1 MTPEDAS
8 PPPRVPGDDIHRVR
22 DLNALVSLY
31 GEPVGA
37 AVAKELPYVH
47 PHYRRFIEAA
57 PFVSIATSG
66 PGGLDN
72 SPRGDA
78 PGFVRVVDERTL
90 MLPDRRG
97 NNRLDSLRNL
107 IADPRIALLFLV
119 PGVGETLRVNGR
131 AVISVDPA
139 LLDAFAVDGRPPR
152 SVLVVSVERVYYQCS
167 KALVRS
173 KLWDPASRI
182 ERTALPSTGTMIG
195 DISGGAIDAATY
207 DRELPARVI
216 AQLY

>member
-1 MTPEDAS
+1 MTPDQSLPAA
-8 PPPRVPGDDIHRVR
+8 PAHDTAHLIR
-22 DLNALVSLY
+22 DVDTLLARY
-31 GEPVGA
+31 GKPVVA
-37 AVAKELPYVH
+37 AVAKELPYIH

-57 PFVSIATSG
+57 PFVSVATSG

-78 PGFVRVVDERTL
+78 PGFVRVIDDRMV

-107 IADPRIALLFLV
+107 LADSRIALLFLI
-119 PGVGETLRVNGR
+119 PGVGETLRINGR

-139 LLDAFAVDGRPPR
+139 LLDTFAVDGKLPQ
-152 SVLVVSVERVYYQCS
+152 SVLVVSVETVYYQCS

-173 KLWDPASRI
+173 KLWDPAARI
-182 ERTALPSTGTMIG
+182 ERSALPSTGTMIG
-195 DISGGAIDAATY
+195 DISRGSIDAATY
-207 DRELPARVI
+207 DRELPARI
-216 AQLY
+216 LAQLY